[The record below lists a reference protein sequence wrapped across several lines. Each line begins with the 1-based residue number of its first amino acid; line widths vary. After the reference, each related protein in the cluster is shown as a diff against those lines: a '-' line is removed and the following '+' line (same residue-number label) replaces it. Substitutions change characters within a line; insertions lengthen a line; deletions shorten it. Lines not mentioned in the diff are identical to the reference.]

1 MTARQYPLLFLC
13 LLSVAGCSP
22 RFTVQ
27 DGTDPRNGVKAPIR
41 LDTRTGESTILRV
54 MEPLLD
60 HPVYFWEPVHD
71 QRTAMAVL
79 KAYQNATNSP
89 SK

>member
-1 MTARQYPLLFLC
+1 
-13 LLSVAGCSP
+13 
-22 RFTVQ
+22 
-27 DGTDPRNGVKAPIR
+27 
-41 LDTRTGESTILRV
+41 